1 MLEAA
6 GRDNAGLN
14 QAGLNIAGDWVGGIE
29 QLVHEANAR
38 LVYLLPEDR
47 SGRPK
52 DEVNARLVRHYTTQ
66 GLLGAPRREGREARY
81 TRRHL
86 LELLA
91 LRRLMADGLGGK
103 VLMSALEY
111 RSEEEL
117 AALATQGSD
126 GLEGQ
131 SAMPRRE
138 RQHKATESRPESDTD
153 IVAYLKTIRNRSG
166 LPPALP
172 SPAPAPQANEREI
185 VAYQS
190 APAPESQWFSGITA
204 NPSPNSLP
212 LRKPQTV
219 TRLEVRRGLE
229 LQVNSKLAWPQ
240 TSGQWDALMNEIRAS
255 LLVLQ
260 RASQRASGNDAPAA
274 QTDDGPEER

>member
-6 GRDNAGLN
+6 GRDNAGLD

-111 RSEEEL
+111 RSDEEL

-138 RQHKATESRPESDTD
+138 RQQQATESRPETDTD
-153 IVAYLKTIRNRSG
+153 IVAYLKTIRNSSG

-172 SPAPAPQANEREI
+172 SPAPAPQAAEAPM
-185 VAYQS
+185 VLYQS
-190 APAPESQWFSGITA
+190 APAPASSPAPHFRPSMGITA
-204 NPSPNSLP
+204 SPSPLP
-212 LRKPQTV
+212 THLRRPQAL

-255 LLVLQ
+255 L
-260 RASQRASGNDAPAA
+260 RARGTLSLTA
-274 QTDDGPEER
+274 